1 VANPVTIEALS
12 GVQLRDMFGAAA
24 GWLEKHAESVNAINV
39 FPVPDGDTG
48 TNMFLTMR
56 SIMEEAQRCQEEGAG
71 AVMAAM
77 ARGALMGAR
86 GNSGVILSQII
97 RGMARAMDGAESID
111 AAVWVRGMEEGSA
124 GAYKAV
130 TKPAEGTIL
139 TVMRES
145 AVAARQ
151 ALDATAGDIVAVL
164 EAIVEEATQSLE
176 RTPTLLPVLAEAGV
190 VDAGGKGLLV
200 LLDGMTR
207 HLKGEPMEAAVAPP
221 EEHVGREWLA
231 VTSQLHEHEESLYGY
246 CTEFLIGGKEME
258 PDSVRNRMLELG
270 DSVLVVG
277 DDRLVRVHVH
287 TDDPGAALSHGTH
300 LGSLLQVK
308 VDNIRQQADR
318 FLEMHEVQTAVA
330 AQPEAISTVA
340 VAAGDG
346 MATVFRSVG
355 CTKVVSGGPTMNPS
369 TREILAAVEACPAGD
384 VIVLPNDKNIIMA
397 AKQAEEL
404 TKKRLRVVETR
415 SVAQGIAALLALNQD
430 EELEANVEAMEE
442 ARLGVRTIEVCRAVR
457 STSVRGVKVREGQ
470 IIAIVDDELRL
481 AAETAEEGVLRALEG
496 VEAQGASLVTLYY
509 GADTKQEDAESL
521 SGRLREAFP
530 GYDVEVVYGG
540 QPHYNYIVS
549 LE

>member
-1 VANPVTIEALS
+1 MATPVTIEALS
-12 GVQLRDMFGAAA
+12 GVQLRDMFAAAA

-56 SIMEEAQRCQEEGAG
+56 SIMEEAQRCQEEDAG
-71 AVMAAM
+71 TMMAAM

-97 RGMARAMDGAESID
+97 RGMARAMDGAESVD
-111 AAVWVRGMEEGSA
+111 AAGWVRGMEEGSA

-130 TKPAEGTIL
+130 TKPVEGTIL

-151 ALDATAGDIVAVL
+151 ALDAAAGDIVAVL

-231 VTSQLHEHEESLYGY
+231 VTSQLHEHDESLYGY
-246 CTEFLIGGKEME
+246 CTEFLIGGQEME

-300 LGSLLQVK
+300 TGSLLQVK

-318 FLEMHEVQTAVA
+318 FLEMHEVQAAVA
-330 AQPEAISTVA
+330 AQQ
-340 VAAGDG
+340 G
-346 MATVFRSVG
+346 
-355 CTKVVSGGPTMNPS
+355 
-369 TREILAAVEACPAGD
+369 
-384 VIVLPNDKNIIMA
+384 
-397 AKQAEEL
+397 QEL

-430 EELEANVEAMEE
+430 EELEANLAAMEE
-442 ARLGVRTIEVCRAVR
+442 ARQGVRTIEVCRAVR
-457 STSVRGVKVREGQ
+457 SRSVRGVKVREGQ

>member
-1 VANPVTIEALS
+1 
-12 GVQLRDMFGAAA
+12 MFGAAA

-56 SIMEEAQRCQEEGAG
+56 SVMEEAQRCPDQGAG
-71 AVMAAM
+71 SMMSAM
-77 ARGALMGAR
+77 SRGALMGAR

-97 RGMARAMDGAESID
+97 RGMSRAMDSAD
-111 AAVWVRGMEEGSA
+111 AVDAGGWVRGMEEGSA

-145 AVAARQ
+145 ADAARQ
-151 ALDATAGDIVAVL
+151 ALEAGTADIIGVLAAAVA
-164 EAIVEEATQSLE
+164 EAERSLE

-207 HLKGEPMEAAVAPP
+207 HLSGEPMEVAAAAP

-246 CTEFLIGGKEME
+246 CTEFLIGGQEME

-277 DDRLVRVHVH
+277 DERMVRVHVH

-300 LGSLLQVK
+300 VGSLLQVK

-318 FLEMHEVQTAVA
+318 FLEMHEGQPAVA

-340 VAAGDG
+340 VAAGEG

-397 AKQAEEL
+397 AKQGQEL

-415 SVAQGIAALLALNQD
+415 SIAQGIAALLALNQD
-430 EELEANVEAMEE
+430 DDLDANLQAMEE
-442 ARLGVRTIEVCRAVR
+442 ARLGVRTVEVCRAVR

-470 IIAIVDDELRL
+470 IIGIVDDELAL

-496 VEAQGASLVTLYY
+496 IEGEGASLVTLYY
-509 GADTKQEDAESL
+509 GADTKQEEAEAL
-521 SGRLREAFP
+521 AGLLRETFP
-530 GYDVEVVYGG
+530 AYEVEVVYGG